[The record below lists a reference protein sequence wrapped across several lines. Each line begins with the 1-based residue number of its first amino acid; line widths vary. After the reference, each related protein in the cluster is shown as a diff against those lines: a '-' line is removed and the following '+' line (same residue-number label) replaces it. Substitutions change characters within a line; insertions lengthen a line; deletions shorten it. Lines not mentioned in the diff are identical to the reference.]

1 MEGPGVKAW
10 GQVSRFTEMLPTQ
23 SACPPQVFWNKC
35 LIRGSKFLEAFVLS
49 EYSEACHLVVKDVG
63 ENSLMIQWLGLCP
76 R

>member
-35 LIRGSKFLEAFVLS
+35 LIRESKILEAFVLS